1 MNAFLT
7 LVNSWLLGGL
17 TYPAL
22 TFVITAAMKSTA
34 IVLLA
39 WSVSTFLRRKPALMR
54 LWLWR
59 ACIVALLG
67 VLLWALA
74 PSVVESWRVRLTV
87 SSNPMLSEMV
97 QQAQQLDLLSRENA
111 PSAPQM
117 QPVAPL
123 VAYTA
128 SAEAAVPL
136 EAMRVPWL
144 ERVEGVV
151 FHAWWAIALLLIVW
165 RVFRAVCGHFWLRRQ
180 SVGVL
185 SGTEHKLVRDLTSPV
200 VTGWRKECIWLP
212 EEAAQWPEAKVR
224 AVCLHEMAHHA
235 RHDGAWQWLGWLTA
249 SVWWWNPLAWLSLRR
264 LTAEAELS
272 ADESALSQQ
281 IAATDYA
288 QMLVEIA
295 AGGDLSTPA
304 TGVAMLGRSGIE
316 NRVKALLS
324 GAGQNGVF
332 GRKTRLVLILS
343 AVAAVMAAGVE
354 VRHAMQYQKP
364 GKPLSEAEKTLAKR
378 ALTLLEPQLEK
389 LQRVH
394 VKMTETWTM
403 DGVSSPRPSIIEA
416 WVDESAKQ
424 LRIDFRPRVSRWT
437 NGSAPWLI
445 RDSTKAADGT
455 REWSFEGSELTDEND
470 LTVSEIDP
478 HNFLFDAVLYRP
490 HARDLVRDLKQILE
504 GNYFTHAQPALFEKD
519 ERIIIELRGAGE
531 SSLERWEVDLK
542 HRGLALYRRSY
553 PKGSEPFSVQWSVE
567 KWAQFPDGTD
577 YPARMDWKFSSGG
590 ASDGYSYE
598 VQSLETIAS
607 VPAALLAPPQK
618 KASPYVAAD
627 GVARHGEWLE
637 TRFVHALTGKPVPEV
652 KLHFGMN
659 GGERTELISDAQGVL
674 RIPLPKEEVKSLRYW
689 GMKPGFVMQRVT
701 WSRRGDPLKLPDVY
715 ETKLYPAGKPIG
727 GTIVDAAGK
736 PVVDAKVEITH
747 TGGATRW
754 DVFSDVHDHGNGTV
768 KTNAEGKWSMRG
780 FAEDLSGLVIRV
792 EHPKFKR
799 VAIGYEMASGQPLAS
814 LRDGSGSIVLKS
826 EGLEV
831 SGMISDTSGEPVQKC
846 SVTLTEDK
854 NGRFDEPNAK
864 TDATGRFT
872 LMLHE
877 VGKEWFT
884 FEAAGFA
891 PQMVELDLNAES
903 AKKLIVVNLRPGA
916 VFKAQVLDETGKPL
930 PGVRMISDRWQEK
943 RTLWYEGVTDAEG
956 RLEWHGAPA
965 DAVKWTFLSRDRV
978 LRDLPLNAD
987 GTEQVVELRPALRFT
1002 GTVVDAQTGLP
1013 LKNFQITPGDTRR
1026 SAADIYWEHDR
1037 TQTFHDGE
1045 FTIEEEG
1052 MRFEHKLRISAE
1064 GYEPFET
1071 ALFTPKQQT
1080 ETLTVKLEPRK

>member
-59 ACIVALLG
+59 GCSVALLG

-74 PSVVESWRVRLTV
+74 PGFVDSWRVRLTV

-123 VAYTA
+123 MAYTA

-136 EAMRVPWL
+136 EAMRMPWL

-151 FHAWWAIALLLIVW
+151 FHAWWVIALLLIVW

-200 VTGWRKECIWLP
+200 VTGWRKACIWLP

-235 RHDGAWQWLGWLTA
+235 RQDGAWQWLGWLTA

-272 ADESALSQQ
+272 ADESALSQH

-324 GAGQNGVF
+324 GAGQSGVF

-354 VRHAMQYQKP
+354 VRHAMQYAKP
-364 GKPLSEAEKTLAKR
+364 GKPLSEAEKALAKR
-378 ALTLLEPQLEK
+378 ALTVLEAQLEK

-403 DGVSSPRPSIIEA
+403 EGVSSPRPSIIEA
-416 WVDESAKQ
+416 WLDETAKQ
-424 LRIDFRPRVSRWT
+424 SRVEYRPRITRWT
-437 NGSAPWLI
+437 NGAAPWYI
-445 RDSTKAADGT
+445 KDNTEATDGK
-455 REWSFEGSELTDEND
+455 RGWRYEGSDGDEVSFSREARDAFYSYWEARPRVRELVRNLQDAVAGRFGMPTDQF
-470 LTVSEIDP
+470 VSESD
-478 HNFLFDAVLYRP
+478 
-490 HARDLVRDLKQILE
+490 
-504 GNYFTHAQPALFEKD
+504 G
-519 ERIIIELRGAGE
+519 RIVIELHLSRGKQV
-531 SSLERWEVDLK
+531 ERWEVDVQ
-542 HRGLALYRRSY
+542 RGLAIYRLSFPERA
-553 PKGSEPFSVQWSVE
+553 EPFSMQWSVQ
-567 KWAQFPDGTD
+567 KWAQLADGTA
-577 YPARMDWKFSSGG
+577 YPARMEWKFHTSEGPG
-590 ASDGYSYE
+590 TYTSD
-598 VQSLETIAS
+598 VQSLELIAG
-607 VPAALLAPPQK
+607 VPAALLAPPEK
-618 KASPYVAAD
+618 KASPYVATD
-627 GVARHGEWLE
+627 GVARHGDWLE
-637 TRFVHALTGKPVPEV
+637 TRFVHALNGKPVPEV
-652 KLHFGMN
+652 KVHFGMN

-736 PVVDAKVEITH
+736 PVADAKVEITH

-780 FAEDLSGLVIRV
+780 FAEDLDGLVIRV
-792 EHPKFKR
+792 EHPKYKR
-799 VAIGYEMASGQPLAS
+799 LAIGYEMASGQPLES
-814 LRDGSGSIVLKS
+814 LRDGSGRIVLKS

-831 SGMISDTSGEPVQKC
+831 SGVVSDASGNKVPNC

-864 TDATGRFT
+864 TDASGRFT
-872 LMLHE
+872 LLLHE
-877 VGKEWFT
+877 AGKEWFT

-916 VFKAQVLDETGKPL
+916 IFKAQVLDEAGKPL
-930 PGVRMISDRWQEK
+930 PGIRMIADRWQEK

-956 RLEWHGAPA
+956 CLEWHGAPV
-965 DAVKWTFLSRDRV
+965 DAVKWTFLSPGRV
-978 LRDLPLNAD
+978 LRDLPLKAD
-987 GTEQVVELRPALRFT
+987 GSVQVVVLRPALRFT

-1026 SAADIYWEHDR
+1026 SAADIYWQDDR

-1052 MRFEHKLRISAE
+1052 MRFEHKLRITAE

>member
-1 MNAFLT
+1 MNAFFT

-59 ACIVALLG
+59 GCSVALLG

-74 PSVVESWRVRLTV
+74 PGFVDSWRVKLTV

-136 EAMRVPWL
+136 EAMRMPWL

-200 VTGWRKECIWLP
+200 VTGWRKACIWLP

-272 ADESALSQQ
+272 ADESALLQQ

-354 VRHAMQYQKP
+354 VRHAMQYAKP
-364 GKPLSEAEKTLAKR
+364 GKPLSEAEKALAKR
-378 ALTLLEPQLEK
+378 ALTVLEPQLEK

-394 VKMTETWTM
+394 VKMTETWTTE
-403 DGVSSPRPSIIEA
+403 GVSSPRPSIIEA
-416 WVDESAKQ
+416 WLDETAKQ
-424 LRIDFRPRVSRWT
+424 SRVEYRPRVTRWT
-437 NGSAPWLI
+437 HGAAPWYI
-445 RDSTKAADGT
+445 KDATEATDGK
-455 REWSFEGSELTDEND
+455 RGWRYEGSDGDEVSFSREARDAFFSFWEARSRVRELVRNLQDAVAGRFGMPAD
-470 LTVSEIDP
+470 QFVSESD
-478 HNFLFDAVLYRP
+478 D
-490 HARDLVRDLKQILE
+490 
-504 GNYFTHAQPALFEKD
+504 
-519 ERIIIELRGAGE
+519 RIVIELHMSRGKQ
-531 SSLERWEVDLK
+531 LERWEVDVQ
-542 HRGLALYRRSY
+542 RGLAIYRLSFPERA
-553 PKGSEPFSVQWSVE
+553 EPFSMQWSVQ
-567 KWAQFPDGTD
+567 KWAQLADGTA
-577 YPARMDWKFSSGG
+577 YPSRMEWKFHTSEGPG
-590 ASDGYSYE
+590 ICTSD
-598 VQSLETIAS
+598 VQSLETIDS

-618 KASPYVAAD
+618 KASPYVATD

-637 TRFVHALTGKPVPEV
+637 TRFVHAVTGKPVPEV
-652 KLHFGMN
+652 KVHFGLN

-701 WSRRGDPLKLPDVY
+701 WSRRGDPLKLPEVY

-736 PVVDAKVEITH
+736 PVADAKVEITH

-754 DVFSDVHDHGNGTV
+754 DVFSDVHDHGNGSV
-768 KTNAEGKWSMRG
+768 KTNVEGKWSMRG
-780 FAEDLSGLVIRV
+780 FAEDLNGLVIRV
-792 EHPKFKR
+792 EHPRFKR
-799 VAIGYEMASGQPLAS
+799 VSMSYENATGQSVNS
-814 LRDGSGSIVLKS
+814 LRDGSSRLILKS

-831 SGMISDTSGEPVQKC
+831 SGVVSDANGNKVPNC
-846 SVTLTEDK
+846 SVTITEDK

-864 TDATGRFT
+864 TDANGRFT
-872 LMLHE
+872 LLLHE
-877 VGKEWFT
+877 TRKEWFT

-891 PQMVELDLNAES
+891 PQMVKLDLNAES

-930 PGVRMISDRWQEK
+930 PGVQMIADRWQEK

-987 GTEQVVELRPALRFT
+987 GTEQVVVLRPALRFT

-1013 LKNFQITPGDTRR
+1013 LKSFQITPGDTRR
-1026 SAADIYWEHDR
+1026 SAADIYWQDDR

-1045 FTIEEEG
+1045 FTVEEEG
-1052 MRFEHKLRISAE
+1052 MRFEHKLRIQAV
-1064 GYEPFET
+1064 GYEQLET
-1071 ALFTPKQQT
+1071 ELFATRQQT
-1080 ETLTVKLEPRK
+1080 ERLTIRLKPQR

>member
-1 MNAFLT
+1 MNAFVT

-59 ACIVALLG
+59 GCSVALLG

-74 PSVVESWRVRLTV
+74 PSFVDSWRVKLTV
-87 SSNPMLSEMV
+87 SSNPMLREMV
-97 QQAQQLDLLSRENA
+97 QQAQQLDLLGPENA
-111 PSAPQM
+111 AAASADL

-151 FHAWWAIALLLIVW
+151 FHAWWIIASLLIVW

-200 VTGWRKECIWLP
+200 VTGWRKACIWLP

-304 TGVAMLGRSGIE
+304 AGVAMLGRSGIE

-332 GRKTRLVLILS
+332 GRKTRLVVILS
-343 AVAAVMAAGVE
+343 AVAAAMAAGVE
-354 VRHAMQYQKP
+354 VRHAMQYAKP
-364 GKPLSEAEKTLAKR
+364 GKPLSEAEKALAKR
-378 ALTLLEPQLEK
+378 ALTVLEAQLEK

-403 DGVSSPRPSIIEA
+403 EGVSSPRPSIIEA
-416 WVDESAKQ
+416 WVDEAAKQ
-424 LRIDFRPRVSRWT
+424 SRAEYRPRITRWT
-437 NGSAPWLI
+437 NGAAPWYI
-445 RDSTKAADGT
+445 KDNTEATDGK
-455 REWSFEGSELTDEND
+455 RGWGYEGSDGDE
-470 LTVSEIDP
+470 VSFSREAR
-478 HNFLFDAVLYRP
+478 DAFFSFWEARP
-490 HARDLVRDLKQILE
+490 RVRDLVRHLQDAVAGRFGMPADQFVSELDGRIVIEQRWSGNKQV
-504 GNYFTHAQPALFEKD
+504 D
-519 ERIIIELRGAGE
+519 
-531 SSLERWEVDLK
+531 RWEVDVQ
-542 HRGLALYRRSY
+542 RGLAIYRLSFPERA
-553 PKGSEPFSVQWSVE
+553 EPFSTQWSVL
-567 KWAQFPDGTD
+567 KWEQLSDGAS
-577 YPARMDWKFSSGG
+577 YPARMEWKFHTSEGPG
-590 ASDGYSYE
+590 TYTSD
-598 VQSLETIAS
+598 VQSLETINS
-607 VPAALLAPPQK
+607 VPDALLAPPQK
-618 KASPYVAAD
+618 KSSPYVATD

-637 TRFVHALTGKPVPEV
+637 TRFVHAVTGKPVPEV
-652 KLHFGMN
+652 KVHFGMN

-701 WSRRGDPLKLPDVY
+701 WSRRGDPLKLPEVY

-736 PVVDAKVEITH
+736 PVADAKVEITH
-747 TGGATRW
+747 TGGAMRW
-754 DVFSDVHDHGNGTV
+754 DVYSDVHDHGNGTV

-780 FAEDLSGLVIRV
+780 FAEDLNGLVIRV
-792 EHPKFKR
+792 EHPKYKR

-814 LRDGSGSIVLKS
+814 LRDGSGRIVLKS

-831 SGMISDTSGEPVQKC
+831 SGVVSDSNGNKVPNC
-846 SVTLTEDK
+846 FVTITEDK

-864 TDATGRFT
+864 TDANGRFT
-872 LMLHE
+872 LLLH
-877 VGKEWFT
+877 VGGKEWFT

-891 PQMVELDLNAES
+891 PQMVKLDLNTES
-903 AKKLIVVNLRPGA
+903 VKKLVVVTLRPGA
-916 VFKAQVLDETGKPL
+916 VFKAQVLDEAGKPL
-930 PGVRMISDRWQEK
+930 PGVQMIADRWQEK

-987 GTEQVVELRPALRFT
+987 GTEQVVVLRPALRFT

-1013 LKNFQITPGDTRR
+1013 LKSFQITPGDTRR
-1026 SAADIYWEHDR
+1026 SAADIYWQDDR
-1037 TQTFHDGE
+1037 TQTFHDSE
-1045 FTIEEEG
+1045 FTIMEEG
-1052 MRFEHKLRISAE
+1052 MRFEHKLRITAD
-1064 GYEPFET
+1064 GYAPFET

-1080 ETLTVKLEPRK
+1080 ETLTVKLEPK